1 MENAKLFLREV
12 RHTVR
17 EVGNLE
23 MKLEYLRKSTLPGGI
38 RYDKARVQTSPDDKF
53 SDIMAEIGDLEL
65 QLEEDILSLTSNIT
79 RARHM
84 IQSLGSAI
92 QRDVLTRYYL
102 PDINPTDEL
111 PTWKDIALSL
121 HFSEGRV
128 LHIHGE
134 ALQELN
140 GRRNN
145 G

>member
-53 SDIMAEIGDLEL
+53 SEIMAEIGDLET
-65 QLEEDILSLTSNIT
+65 QLENDILSLTSNIT

-84 IQSLGSAI
+84 IGTLGSAI

-102 PDINPTDEL
+102 PDISPIDEL
-111 PTWKDIALSL
+111 PTWRDIAISL

-140 GRRNN
+140 GRRKN

>member
-23 MKLEYLRKSTLPGGI
+23 MKLEYLRKSTLPGGM

-53 SDIMAEIGDLEL
+53 SDIMAEIGDLES
-65 QLEEDILSLTSNIT
+65 QLEKDILSLTSNIT

-84 IQSLGSAI
+84 IGTLGSAI

-102 PDINPTDEL
+102 PDISPTDEL
-111 PTWKDIALSL
+111 PTWRDIAISL

-128 LHIHGE
+128 LHIHGK